1 MISPAQLVQGVE
13 GVWLVWLASV
23 LVVLKLSVQALRRW
37 RRPRWAELARGEE
50 GVSYSLSYVLVFP
63 FYLLFVCLVFET
75 TWLLLAKVG
84 TMYAAHAGARSAVV
98 WASAKPDNLRTT
110 RINQSVW
117 TAMTPFVTGS
127 PSWLSVQGDAFGQSL
142 EYAAAYDFYVS
153 SGDPN
158 AKPPFTTLTNRYLTA
173 ASRTTWSPPNFNN
186 VPANGDLTLTVTYR
200 APLHIPG
207 AARILSTNVWR
218 KTSMPS
224 RRRSR
229 CPTRHPRRP
238 TARLA
243 LNMSPVKEGRSCV
256 NPQRFRPAARPA
268 IRTRTKRACCLW
280 PRCSWCWASWC

>member
-153 SGDPN
+153 SDDPN

-207 AARILSTNVWR
+207 AVRILSTNVWAQNEYAI
-218 KTSMPS
+218 TSSVTLPNEAPASADGTLGIEYES
-224 RRRSR
+224 R
-229 CPTRHPRRP
+229 
-238 TARLA
+238 
-243 LNMSPVKEGRSCV
+243 
-256 NPQRFRPAARPA
+256 
-268 IRTRTKRACCLW
+268 
-280 PRCSWCWASWC
+280 